1 MSTAVKSFSQ
11 DFLRSL
17 QQKAKDYA
25 VLVKVT
31 LNLTVVFS
39 AVFGYLLA
47 SGMNF
52 TGVGVVAIMMGGF
65 LVTSSANALN
75 QIFEKDYD
83 RLMKRTAN
91 RPLATGR
98 MHPSEAFLIAG
109 ISGVAGLLILW
120 YFFNPTTALLG
131 AISLISYAFIYTP
144 LKRYSTV
151 AVFVGA
157 IPGALPPAI
166 GWVAFTGSITMEAHM
181 LFAIQFL
188 WQFPHFW
195 AIGWL
200 GYEDYKK
207 AGFKLL
213 RIDIDGRN
221 RQTAMQIIVY
231 IVGLMFV
238 AVMPFIMGLTGKI
251 ALVVSL
257 VLGMYFLYQA
267 VVLYKKCDNPS
278 ALKVMYA
285 SLFYLPLMQIIMI
298 IDKV

>member
-1 MSTAVKSFSQ
+1 MNTAVKSFSQ

-17 QQKAKDYA
+17 IQKAKDYA

-39 AVFGYLLA
+39 ALFGYLLA
-47 SGMNF
+47 SGMSF
-52 TGVGVVAIMMGGF
+52 TGVGVFAIMMGGF
-65 LVTSSANALN
+65 LVSSSANALN

-98 MHPSEAFLIAG
+98 MHPSEAFLVAG
-109 ISGVAGLLILW
+109 ISGVSGLLILW
-120 YFFNPTTALLG
+120 YFFNPTAALLG
-131 AISLISYAFIYTP
+131 AISF
-144 LKRYSTV
+144 STI
-151 AVFVGA
+151 AVLVGA

-166 GWVAFTGSITMEAHM
+166 GWVAFTGTMSIEAHM
-181 LFAIQFL
+181 LFAIQFM

-221 RQTAMQIIVY
+221 RKTAMQIIVY
-231 IVGLMFV
+231 IIGLMFV
-238 AVMPFIMGLTGKI
+238 AVMPYIMGLTGTI
-251 ALVVSL
+251 ALIASII
-257 VLGMYFLYQA
+257 LGVYFLYHA
-267 VVLYKKCDNPS
+267 VILYKKCDNPS

-285 SLFYLPLMQIIMI
+285 SIIYLPLMQIIMV
-298 IDKV
+298 IDKI